1 MGLTWGGALPGT
13 PRPVREEGT
22 GPAETRLPALTA
34 LVPKSWFPPRRPA
47 HLGLEQRL
55 LAWPPLQ
62 AWWAGLPWPVSG
74 GCSLLAHWWELSREV
89 KELWGTA

>member
-1 MGLTWGGALPGT
+1 MGLTGGGALPGT
-13 PRPVREEGT
+13 PRPALEAGA

-34 LVPKSWFPPRRPA
+34 SVPKSWFPPRRPA

-55 LAWPPLQ
+55 VAWPPLQ
-62 AWWAGLPWPVSG
+62 AWWAGPPWPVSG
-74 GCSLLAHWWELSREV
+74 GCFLLALWWELSRGV